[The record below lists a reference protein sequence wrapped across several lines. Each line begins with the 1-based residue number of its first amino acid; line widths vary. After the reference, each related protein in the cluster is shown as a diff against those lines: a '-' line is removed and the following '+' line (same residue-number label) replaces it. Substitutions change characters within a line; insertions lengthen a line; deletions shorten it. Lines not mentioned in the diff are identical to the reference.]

1 MQGGANTGKVSQRN
15 GCRVG
20 QKGQPIPF
28 NREDTHLKPAVA
40 SLVYKCGSIQHGLY
54 SIHVGTLMRFSI
66 VHGIVR

>member
-28 NREDTHLKPAVA
+28 NREDTHLKWQWPPSYTNVGRY
-40 SLVYKCGSIQHGLY
+40 SMDYTVY
-54 SIHVGTLMRFSI
+54 MWAR
-66 VHGIVR
+66 